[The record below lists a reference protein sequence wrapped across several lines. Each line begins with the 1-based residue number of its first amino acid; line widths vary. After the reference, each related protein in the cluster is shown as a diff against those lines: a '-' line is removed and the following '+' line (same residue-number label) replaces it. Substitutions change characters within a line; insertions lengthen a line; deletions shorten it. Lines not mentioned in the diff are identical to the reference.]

1 MLAPP
6 VDISPPQCT
15 SNEGSPQHRPVLTA
29 AHTPPALQL
38 QLQVAM
44 RALVDVLNHSDD
56 ALQAGVIRELEQ
68 RTGLT
73 VRTAEQEVA
82 LRRVARLADVEA
94 DKGMAEEISLED
106 ADMWYASDLMEL
118 RERARIPLRR
128 SEIVEFLSR
137 GYENCARNFEACRCV
152 PILKGNQHGWPI
164 GHAVVFTWTDEDD
177 GPHPAI
183 EDMLDVMGIDAV
195 RTSFEG
201 RDAIVGLL
209 GDRCAL
215 AKYEPLNLPG
225 PIPTRG
231 LWVAPKRGTSTPP

>member
-1 MLAPP
+1 MLSPAGESVMKPGGPP
-6 VDISPPQCT
+6 
-15 SNEGSPQHRPVLTA
+15 EHRPTPM
-29 AHTPPALQL
+29 AHTPPAPQL

-44 RALVDVLNHSDD
+44 RVIVDLLNHSDD

-73 VRTAEQEVA
+73 VRTVGQEVA
-82 LRRVARLADVEA
+82 LRRLARLADVEA

-118 RERARIPLRR
+118 RERARIPLLRA
-128 SEIVEFLSR
+128 EIVEFLSR

-152 PILKGNQHGWPI
+152 PIHKGNQHGWPI
-164 GHAVVFTWTDEDD
+164 GHAVVFTWRDDD

-201 RDAIVGLL
+201 RDVIVGLL
-209 GDRCAL
+209 GDRCARQ
-215 AKYEPLNLPG
+215 ESMNLPNDPCAHRSPKTGQAHSG
-225 PIPTRG
+225 PAK
-231 LWVAPKRGTSTPP
+231 V

>member
-1 MLAPP
+1 MVAPP
-6 VDISPPQCT
+6 VHISPPQRT
-15 SNEGSPQHRPVLTA
+15 SNEGTPEHGPDPTA
-29 AHTPPALQL
+29 VHILPALQL

-73 VRTAEQEVA
+73 VRTVKQEVA
-82 LRRVARLADVEA
+82 LRRLARLADVEA

-128 SEIVEFLSR
+128 TEIVEFLSR

-152 PILKGNQHGWPI
+152 PIHKGNQHGWPI

-209 GDRCAL
+209 GDRCA
-215 AKYEPLNLPG
+215 
-225 PIPTRG
+225 RQ
-231 LWVAPKRGTSTPP
+231 V

>member
-15 SNEGSPQHRPVLTA
+15 SNEGSPQHRPVPTA
-29 AHTPPALQL
+29 VHTPPALQL

-73 VRTAEQEVA
+73 VRTVKQEVA
-82 LRRVARLADVEA
+82 LRRLARLADVEA
-94 DKGMAEEISLED
+94 DKGMAEGISLED

-128 SEIVEFLSR
+128 TEIVEFLSR

-152 PILKGNQHGWPI
+152 PIHKGNQHGWPI

-209 GDRCAL
+209 GDRCA
-215 AKYEPLNLPG
+215 
-225 PIPTRG
+225 RQ
-231 LWVAPKRGTSTPP
+231 V

>member
-1 MLAPP
+1 M
-6 VDISPPQCT
+6 
-15 SNEGSPQHRPVLTA
+15 
-29 AHTPPALQL
+29 AHTPPATQL
-38 QLQVAM
+38 QLQAAM
-44 RALVDVLNHSDD
+44 QALVDVLNHSDD
-56 ALQAGVIRELEQ
+56 ALRAGVIRELEQ

-183 EDMLDVMGIDAV
+183 EDMLDVIGIDAV

-209 GDRCAL
+209 DDRRA
-215 AKYEPLNLPG
+215 
-225 PIPTRG
+225 RH
-231 LWVAPKRGTSTPP
+231 V